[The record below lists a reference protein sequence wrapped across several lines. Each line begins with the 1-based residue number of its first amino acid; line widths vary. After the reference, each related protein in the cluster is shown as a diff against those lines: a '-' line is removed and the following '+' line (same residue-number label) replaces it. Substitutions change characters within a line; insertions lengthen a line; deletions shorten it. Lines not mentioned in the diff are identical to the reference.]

1 MGKPMKL
8 VFGSMVVG
16 VAAVGLFVYS
26 QKASAKQDGL
36 KTVEIV
42 RGTIVDKALAVGQI
56 VPDQEI
62 QVKSQ
67 ISGIVAKCFVEVGDR
82 VELGQPLFSITPDPT
97 PLELAEAERAVESAQ
112 VAYDKA
118 EQDLERTRTLF
129 SGGILPRDQ
138 FDSRQKDFE
147 QARISL
153 EQAKDRRALL
163 KDGRIERRGA
173 VAGVDSVIR
182 ASAAGTVLERK
193 VNPGD
198 PVVPLTTFQ
207 EGTVMM
213 TLADMSTLEFKGTV
227 DEIDVGKLSEGMP
240 VRIQVGALPGTTVPG
255 QLVRIAP
262 KAREKEGATVF
273 DVEVAVDTTTSQV
286 VLRAGYS
293 ANADV
298 IIQEKS
304 DVLLVPERLVTTE
317 GDKAFVEVPGAKPD
331 AEPEKR
337 EIQVGLSD
345 GLNLEVVAGL
355 AEGDKVV
362 QRPAREVK

>member
-1 MGKPMKL
+1 MSKPMK
-8 VFGSMVVG
+8 VVVGSIAVG
-16 VAAVGLFVYS
+16 VAALGLFAYTRN
-26 QKASAKQDGL
+26 ASAKQEGL
-36 KTVEIV
+36 KTVDIV

-67 ISGIVAKCFVEVGDR
+67 ISGIVDKCYVEVGDR
-82 VELGQPLFSITPDPT
+82 VEIGQPLFAISPDPT
-97 PLELAEAERAVESAQ
+97 PLELADAERRVQLAQ

-118 EQDLERTRTLF
+118 TQDLERTRTLW
-129 SGGILPRDQ
+129 SGGILAKDN
-138 FDSRQKDFE
+138 FDTRQKEFD

-153 EQAKDRRALL
+153 EQEKDKLELL
-163 KDGRIERRGA
+163 REGRIVRKVG
-173 VAGVDSVIR
+173 GVDSVIR

-207 EGTVMM
+207 EGTVLM
-213 TLADMSTLEFKGTV
+213 TLADMGTLEFRGTV
-227 DEIDVGKLSEGMP
+227 DEIDVGKLHEGME
-240 VRIQVGALPGTTVPG
+240 VRMQIGALPGSAVLGTLT
-255 QLVRIAP
+255 RIAP

-273 DVEVAVDTTTSQV
+273 DVEAAIDPGKSSVT
-286 VLRAGYS
+286 LRAGYS
-293 ANADV
+293 ANADI
-298 IIQEKS
+298 IIQEKQG
-304 DVLLVPERLVTTE
+304 VLLVPERLVTLE
-317 GDKAFVEVPGAKPD
+317 KDKASVEIPGETPE
-331 AEPEKR
+331 AEPQKK

-362 QRPAREVK
+362 QRPAKEVE